1 MDQVTYKGLTFE
13 PYITNDT
20 IQNRIAEIARE
31 INKQYAE
38 SNRCSCVYLTEHF
51 RLPPTCSGR

>member
-20 IQNRIAEIARE
+20 IQNRILDIARE
-31 INKQYAE
+31 
-38 SNRCSCVYLTEHF
+38 LT
-51 RLPPTCSGR
+51 